1 LRFLVAADG
10 SRQNHTNTEEA
21 TMTNRGGK
29 VDRGMG
35 YLGLFLI
42 GTLSWLA
49 DRLSASRVPMSAAE
63 RWPESQRAVGTTLVV
78 PRSDAHGARR
88 AA

>member
-1 LRFLVAADG
+1 MLSTGG
-10 SRQNHTNTEEA
+10 SRQNHTNTEEEA
-21 TMTNRGGK
+21 TMTSRGGA

-49 DRLSASRVPMSAAE
+49 NHLAVSRVPMSAAE
-63 RWPESQRAVGTTLVV
+63 RRPEFHRAVGTTLVM
-78 PRSDAHGARR
+78 PRSDAHGAHR